1 MHATGRKRLNPF
13 EVLGVGPDADDKAV
27 REAFNRVAK
36 SCHPDKRPGDDS
48 ATARFVDV
56 RAAYDRIK
64 TVSLRRTAAVE
75 YGMMVTAAPG
85 AAELNDAFS
94 AFYKTMDSYAPAGGK
109 RHSSIPA
116 NGANVLREVSVTL
129 EQAYRGG
136 TFSMEYPS
144 ARCGGC
150 HGAGRIQTHGKQLCP
165 TCGGARSIRSS
176 TQSRMK
182 IQLGCPTC
190 EARGSVNW
198 VVCSG
203 CGGAGQ
209 VSAVSAAIEIP
220 RGVKSGEE
228 ILLEGYGGPGSAGG
242 AAGNLVVQIRVL
254 EHPAFRRDGD
264 DLVHRVRLNV
274 WDAALGAKRNIRGI
288 DGEAL
293 EYEIPAGCQPGSMVR
308 VPDGGMPARD
318 GGRGALLIAVAVMI
332 PNAADGLARDAFQR
346 LRREFGGSAG

>member
-1 MHATGRKRLNPF
+1 M
-13 EVLGVGPDADDKAV
+13 LGVGPDADDKAV
-27 REAFNRVAK
+27 RDAFNRVAK
-36 SCHPDKRPGDDS
+36 GCHPDKRPGDET

-64 TVSLRRTAAVE
+64 TASLRRTAAIE

-85 AAELNDAFS
+85 AAELNNAFS
-94 AFYKTMDSYAPAGGK
+94 TFYRTMDSYGPAGGT
-109 RHSSIPA
+109 HHPSVPQ
-116 NGANVLREVSVTL
+116 NGADVLREVAVTL

-150 HGAGRIQTHGKQLCP
+150 HGAGRIQTQARQRCP
-165 TCGGARSIRSS
+165 TCGGARSVRSS
-176 TQSRMK
+176 TKSRIK

-203 CGGAGQ
+203 CAGAGQ
-209 VSAVSAAIEIP
+209 VSAVSAAIQIP
-220 RGVKSGEE
+220 RGVMSGEE
-228 ILLEGYGGPGSAGG
+228 ILLEGYGGPGTSGG

-264 DLVHRVRLNV
+264 NLVHRVALDV
-274 WDAALGAKRNIRGI
+274 WDAALGAKRTIRGI
-288 DGEAL
+288 DGRTF
-293 EYEIPAGCQPGSMVR
+293 EYEIPAGCQPGSIVR
-308 VPDGGMPARD
+308 VKDGGMPARD
-318 GGRGALLIAVAVMI
+318 GGRGALLIAVAVRI
-332 PNAADGLARDAFQR
+332 PNAADGSARDAFQR
-346 LRREFGGSAG
+346 LRRELSGSTG